1 MMANSLLTATQV
13 ATKPSKRRRGF
24 YHYRDKRERMKQ
36 QLEAEGQEAAKREK
50 EMLEEEFEVGIF
62 TVTSANKTMRDAARE
77 KDPIK
82 LYDELWYEGEMC
94 CLFADSNVGKSIYAV
109 QIATEIAKAQRV
121 LYFDFELSNKQFQ
134 LRYQNG
140 VTKEQFKF
148 PRNFYRVCMKNITFF
163 NADELTNKIL
173 FDIEDCVKKTGAK
186 VIIIDNLTWIANN
199 ARSASVAGIL
209 MERLTALKKQY
220 RLSMLILAHTKK
232 RNMSKPIGQND
243 LGGSKML
250 FNFMDSSFSIGISAR
265 DPQIRFIKQVKVR
278 NDGFTYDENN
288 VMVCHIDKKDK
299 KFLQFITDGY
309 EEESVHL
316 KKLKETDKQI
326 LISQVKMMVAE
337 GKSLRDIATD
347 LGISLATAQR
357 YSKK

>member
-1 MMANSLLTATQV
+1 
-13 ATKPSKRRRGF
+13 
-24 YHYRDKRERMKQ
+24 
-36 QLEAEGQEAAKREK
+36 
-50 EMLEEEFEVGIF
+50 
-62 TVTSANKTMRDAARE
+62 
-77 KDPIK
+77 
-82 LYDELWYEGEMC
+82 
-94 CLFADSNVGKSIYAV
+94 
-109 QIATEIAKAQRV
+109 
-121 LYFDFELSNKQFQ
+121 
-134 LRYQNG
+134 
-140 VTKEQFKF
+140 
-148 PRNFYRVCMKNITFF
+148 
-163 NADELTNKIL
+163 
-173 FDIEDCVKKTGAK
+173 
-186 VIIIDNLTWIANN
+186 
-199 ARSASVAGIL
+199 
-209 MERLTALKKQY
+209 
-220 RLSMLILAHTKK
+220 
-232 RNMSKPIGQND
+232 
-243 LGGSKML
+243 ML

-316 KKLKETDKQI
+316 KKLKEADKQM